1 MSGSVVNSPR
11 STAVEAQSSTRR
23 SLLVPIAFNLLA
35 TAGHVGDNKEVN
47 RWKHATR
54 CAFRSMVVELALRSS
69 FIHR

>member
-1 MSGSVVNSPR
+1 MIEANQSPFNNNKETVLTPTTR
-11 STAVEAQSSTRR
+11 SISI
-23 SLLVPIAFNLLA
+23 PLA

-54 CAFRSMVVELALRSS
+54 CAFRSTVVELALRSS